1 MNNSANNLIKFPYG
15 NNIDEIGKS
24 DTKLISSNDISDID
38 LTNKGS
44 TFCYNNIKEE
54 VFNMDENKIL
64 EKYLDKIDKDRRE
77 QEERLSRNIEL
88 SEKRI
93 HDERIELEKRVIEDS
108 KAREERMEKRF
119 MEVMNSLEK
128 INSKMDEKID
138 KMSEKIDSTNKWITG
153 LCIST
158 IVGIAAIVVTVV
170 IAFLQR

>member
-88 SEKRI
+88 YEKRI

-108 KAREERMEKRF
+108 KSREERMEKRF

>member
-54 VFNMDENKIL
+54 VFDMDENKIL

-119 MEVMNSLEK
+119 TEVMNSLEK
-128 INSKMDEKID
+128 INLKMDEKID

>member
-24 DTKLISSNDISDID
+24 DTKLISLNDISDID

-108 KAREERMEKRF
+108 KSREERMEKRF

>member
-1 MNNSANNLIKFPYG
+1 MAF
-15 NNIDEIGKS
+15 
-24 DTKLISSNDISDID
+24 
-38 LTNKGS
+38 
-44 TFCYNNIKEE
+44 
-54 VFNMDENKIL
+54 ENGDQMKDYLGECL
-64 EKYLDKIDKDRRE
+64 EKYKNDKNIFNKALDMINFYMK
-77 QEERLSRNIEL
+77 
-88 SEKRI
+88 
-93 HDERIELEKRVIEDS
+93 RIELEKRVIEDS
-108 KAREERMEKRF
+108 KSREERMEKRF

>member
-1 MNNSANNLIKFPYG
+1 YG

-54 VFNMDENKIL
+54 VFDMDENKIL

-119 MEVMNSLEK
+119 TEVMNSLEK
-128 INSKMDEKID
+128 INLKMDEKID